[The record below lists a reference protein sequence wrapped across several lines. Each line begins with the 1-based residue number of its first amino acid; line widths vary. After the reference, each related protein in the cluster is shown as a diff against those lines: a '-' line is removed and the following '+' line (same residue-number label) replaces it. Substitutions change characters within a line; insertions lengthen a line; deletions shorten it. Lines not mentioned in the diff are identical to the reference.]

1 MYLEDIKIVKAAL
14 RGLRPTG
21 PHTDFNSAQDADGYY
36 LRVARGGRS
45 FIIKGCSPYS
55 PKLIE
60 VGLGEHG
67 INWEMLQQKSLTSI
81 KEVLLSIKI
90 NA

>member
-1 MYLEDIKIVKAAL
+1 MYLEDIKIVKASL

-36 LRVARGGRS
+36 LRVARGDRS
-45 FIIKGCSPYS
+45 FIIKGCNIYS

-67 INWEMLQQKSLTSI
+67 IDYAVLKQKSITGI
-81 KEVLLSIKI
+81 KEALLSINI

>member
-1 MYLEDIKIVKAAL
+1 MYLEDIKIVKSYL

-21 PHTDFNSAQDADGYY
+21 PYNDFDDADGHY
-36 LRVARGGRS
+36 LRVDRGDRS
-45 FIIKGCSPYS
+45 FIIKGCSSYS